1 MGLGWVY
8 EAGVVDV
15 VFKGVFGRARK
26 NEKGELRMRM
36 KRVSSCVCRVGGGGG
51 VGEVARNEKHKLENI
66 KKRKGQ
72 KRQGPG
78 DTPRLSELAGR
89 RPALHSTRS
98 AVRRRPDGLR

>member
-36 KRVSSCVCRVGGGGG
+36 KRVSSCVCRVGG
-51 VGEVARNEKHKLENI
+51 VVVWAKWLETKSTSWKISKSEKG
-66 KKRKGQ
+66 RKDKDQ
-72 KRQGPG
+72 
-78 DTPRLSELAGR
+78 A
-89 RPALHSTRS
+89 TRH
-98 AVRRRPDGLR
+98 G